1 MVLSVE
7 RLEATTGGAPVRTR
21 SEVDSLRQGPC
32 PAAPERPMTL
42 APAAIRAP
50 ANCSTMTTLSG
61 GRRAMSAEIQD
72 PEVHLARSARA
83 VLVVDLVESVRL
95 IEENEEDAI
104 RRWRRLVDHVENE
117 VLPAHAGRLVKS
129 LGDGMMLEFASPQ
142 PAVQAAFVI
151 QHACEQLNQ
160 GVAPERHML
169 LRIGIHTGQLIADE
183 HDVYG
188 RSVNLAARLMTLAGP
203 GEIVVSAEVR
213 DQITPVLDAD
223 VEDLGDCYLKHV
235 QQPVRAY
242 RVGPP
247 GAHPVIAPGGAA
259 TPELR
264 PTIAVVPFTAR
275 STEPEHQVL
284 GEVLADEII
293 SALSGTAEINVIS
306 RLSTTLFRNRNAPPE
321 EVAAQLGANYMLSGA
336 YRVSG
341 GQMILVAELVDCK
354 SGRVLWGHSLKGTVS
369 GVIGGEDEL
378 IDQVIGQV
386 GTAVMTRELERALS
400 QPLPTMES
408 YTLLMGAIAL
418 MHRLSRHDFD
428 RAHALLEALTE
439 RARRHAVPYAWLAKW
454 HVLRVQQGWAADPR
468 AEARLALEATKRAL
482 DNDAHCSLALTV
494 DGFVHTNLLKQLDV
508 AHERYDLALSVNP
521 NDSLAW
527 LLKGTLHAFKS
538 EGDLAVE
545 ATEHALRLS
554 PLDPLRYFYES
565 LAATAALSAGRY
577 ERAVELARRSL
588 RANRTH
594 TSTLRALAISQMQLG
609 DANGAKETVRELM
622 RLEPTLTVSSYL
634 ERSPA
639 SGFETG
645 RIWSEALRRAG
656 LPD

>member
-1 MVLSVE
+1 MASLASDRRKVSADIHDAEMELE
-7 RLEATTGGAPVRTR
+7 RA
-21 SEVDSLRQGPC
+21 
-32 PAAPERPMTL
+32 
-42 APAAIRAP
+42 
-50 ANCSTMTTLSG
+50 
-61 GRRAMSAEIQD
+61 
-72 PEVHLARSARA
+72 ARA

-104 RRWRRLVDHVENE
+104 RRWRRLFEQVDSEI
-117 VLPAHAGRLVKS
+117 LPACGGRLVKS
-129 LGDGMMLEFASPQ
+129 LGDGMMLEFAHGH
-142 PAVQAAFVI
+142 PAVHAAFAI
-151 QHACEQLNQ
+151 QGACESLNA
-160 GVAPERHML
+160 GVAPERQML
-169 LRIGIHTGQLIADE
+169 LRMGIHAGQLIADE

-235 QQPVRAY
+235 QHPVRAY

-247 GAHPVIAPGGAA
+247 GAQPVIAPGTAA
-259 TPELR
+259 QELR
-264 PTIAVVPFTAR
+264 PTVAVVPFTAR
-275 STEPEHQVL
+275 TTEPGDQVL

-293 SALSGTAEINVIS
+293 SALSGTPELNVIS
-306 RLSTTLFRNRNAPPE
+306 RLSTTLFRHRNSAPE
-321 EVAAQLGANYMLSGA
+321 EVAAHLGANYMLSGA

-341 GQMILVAELVDCK
+341 NQLILVAELVECK

-378 IDQVIGQV
+378 IDQVVSQM
-386 GTAVMTRELERALS
+386 GTAVMARELERALS

-418 MHRLSRHDFD
+418 MHRLSRRDFD
-428 RAHALLEALTE
+428 RAHALLEALTD

-454 HVLRVQQGWAADPR
+454 HVLRVQQGWADDPR

-482 DNDAHCSLALTV
+482 DNDAHCSLALAV

-508 AHERYDLALSVNP
+508 ARERYDLALDVNP

-538 EGDLAVE
+538 EGELAVE
-545 ATEHALRLS
+545 ATEQALRLS
-554 PLDPLRYFYES
+554 PLDPLRYFYDS

-577 ERAVELARRSL
+577 ERAIELARRSL

-594 TSTLRALAISQMQLG
+594 TSTLRALAISQVQIG
-609 DANGAKETVRELM
+609 DATGARETVRELM
-622 RLEPTLTVSSYL
+622 RLEPTLTVSKYL

-645 RIWSEALRRAG
+645 RIWSEALRQAG